1 MFQFMLK
8 NSLRYYFILISIV
21 SISLLFVL
29 FSSENIALAASKG
42 SKISTTEK
50 QPLKKKIEITGT
62 ILNIAQAKKYLN
74 KNSHLVFYNISKG
87 LLLTLMSD
95 ATHSILDSDL
105 PKTSFSETGQFTFE
119 IDSLEPGPYIIFIQP
134 VVGFTTSNAS
144 IALVVDEKTKNI
156 IEIKYPFETGDAN
169 KLELNNVVLKI
180 P

>member
-1 MFQFMLK
+1 MFQFILK
-8 NSLRYYFILISIV
+8 HYLRFYIIFISIV
-21 SISLLFVL
+21 FISLFFVSL
-29 FSSENIALAASKG
+29 SSENIALAASKG
-42 SKISTTEK
+42 SKISNTEK
-50 QPLKKKIEITGT
+50 QPPKKKIEITGT

-74 KNSHLVFYNISKG
+74 QNSRLVVYNISKG
-87 LLLTLMSD
+87 LVLTLMSD

-105 PKTSFSETGQFTFE
+105 PKTSYSETGQFSFE
-119 IDSLEPGPYIIFIQP
+119 IDSLELGPYIIFIQP

-156 IEIKYPFETGDAN
+156 MEIKYPFETGDAN